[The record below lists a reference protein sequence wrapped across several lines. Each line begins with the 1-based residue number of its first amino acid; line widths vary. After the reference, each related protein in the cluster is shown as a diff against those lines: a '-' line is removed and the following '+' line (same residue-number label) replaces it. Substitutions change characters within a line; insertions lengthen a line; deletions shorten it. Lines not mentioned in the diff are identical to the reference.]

1 MFTGLIEETGKIGK
15 IILNRRVTSIN
26 VYCKKVLSGLKIG
39 DSVSVSGI
47 CLTVIKIEK
56 NSFWVDL
63 VSETINR
70 STAKKWKSGSIVNL
84 ERALSFSDRLGGH
97 LVQGHIDG
105 VSFVK
110 SIQKIGNSWKV
121 EFSLDDNFSKYIV
134 EKGSIAIDGI
144 SLTVAGL
151 SKSSFTVCLIPK
163 TLNITT
169 LENIVKGDEVNIEI
183 DMIAKHLEKLLGNSP
198 NE

>member
-121 EFSLDDNFSKYIV
+121 EFSLDENFSKYIV